1 MHFFFY
7 SLSMTLYTV
16 AVFLAGMYIGEK
28 LEKAWTAHQKDSR
41 PNPFNAAIGSRSGIH
56 TRQP

>member
-7 SLSMTLYTV
+7 GLAMVLYTA

-28 LEKAWTAHQKDSR
+28 IERAWKARSKESSRAH
-41 PNPFNAAIGSRSGIH
+41 FNAAAGSRSGLR

>member
-7 SLSMTLYTV
+7 GLSVFLYSV

-28 LEKAWTAHQKDSR
+28 LERAWHHRQER
-41 PNPFNAAIGSRSGIH
+41 QGGI
-56 TRQP
+56 